1 MAKYINNRNKIPL
14 FNKFLSYFYPQKF
27 TEYKNK
33 DIYVSSSI
41 FSNDEKFLYKYKVI
55 EDTSIYE
62 NHVYVFENTGLL
74 FNRKTSTSV
83 LNYVL
88 VKINFN
94 YMKDNC
100 ILKVN
105 IGPTWLSNIVHKTYY
120 KFLESFI

>member
-27 TEYKNK
+27 IEYKNK

-62 NHVYVFENTGLL
+62 NHVYVFENICLL
-74 FNRKTSTSV
+74 FNRKTSTLA
-83 LNYVL
+83 LNSVL
-88 VKINFN
+88 VKIDFD

-100 ILKVN
+100 ILKAN
-105 IGPTWLSNIVHKTYY
+105 IGSTWLSNIVHKTYY
-120 KFLESFI
+120 KFLELF